1 MKINKITLHEHCF
14 GSSFQLNENV
24 NFDNEDS
31 KDIIIKELSTI
42 KDELS
47 ESEWVDI
54 LEIIAYKKFKYTKK
68 ESNTDTC
75 EQCGNWNST
84 EVYEKLNIDN

>member
-24 NFDNEDS
+24 NFDNGDS

-47 ESEWVDI
+47 ESE
-54 LEIIAYKKFKYTKK
+54 
-68 ESNTDTC
+68 
-75 EQCGNWNST
+75 
-84 EVYEKLNIDN
+84 